1 MSTVSAAF
9 EAPSVDPQAV
19 RRENATMAIV
29 GVAHGTS
36 HFFHLTL
43 APLFP
48 WLKDAFALS
57 YAELGLL
64 VTVFFVVSSI
74 GQALSGFLVDRVG
87 AFPVMMAALG
97 CFVLAACALAAAPGY
112 AGLMLGAVL
121 CGMGNAP
128 FHPVDYSI
136 LNARIGP
143 TRLGKAYAVHGVS
156 GSLGWALAPALLVS
170 VAQVAGWRMAFLAAG
185 LVALAMMALIWR
197 FRDLLQGVGGTGS
210 VAQAANSAPA
220 LIATIDAATSAGR
233 RLSFGAG
240 ATLPVPARTVVASA
254 PLCSVVVVIPI
265 PRSCGPLL
273 GEYLC
278 LADRDPNGVDERQRD
293 GPAAS
298 HARPVHG
305 PIRRR
310 PNHIP
315 PLPAVRVPT
324 VRAVLHAEAVPVR
337 SPRGPAHRDL
347 AVTHR
352 PHHPRHL
359 GRCSHRVP
367 AGRSRLGH
375 RAPGRRSRVGIPHPH
390 RHPHQT
396 DAPWQ
401 RLRDDTDRDRLQV
414 HPGDRLLG
422 QDPRVRWCT
431 RGRLRQPDLE
441 DHGRNRSDVDRSI
454 ALVDLPLGATAP
466 HRVTRRR
473 LRRRGCGWC

>member
-1 MSTVSAAF
+1 MSTAPATFDTLSA
-9 EAPSVDPQAV
+9 DPQAV

-121 CGMGNAP
+121 CGVGNAP

-197 FRDLLQGVGGTGS
+197 FRGLLQGVGGTGS
-210 VAQAANSAPA
+210 GAQAAASAPGA
-220 LIATIDAATSAGR
+220 SPFAFL
-233 RLSFGAG
+233 RLPAVWMSFGFFFAWAAALG
-240 ATLPVPARTVVASA
+240 GVLTFGPEAARTLHQMPVSWLAMCVTTFMLASALGMGVGGYLVTDPTRADQVVAVSLAVSTVVALLIAWSA
-254 PLCSVVVVIPI
+254 WPAWTVPPLFALMGLGMGLAGPSRDLLVKRATPPGATGRVYGMVYSGLDVGMSVSPTAF
-265 PRSCGPLL
+265 GMMMD
-273 GEYLC
+273 
-278 LADRDPNGVDERQRD
+278 ANH
-293 GPAAS
+293 PAWVWVGIAAFQAALIGS
-298 HARPVHG
+298 ALNIARMTGLRARP
-305 PIRRR
+305 
-310 PNHIP
+310 
-315 PLPAVRVPT
+315 A
-324 VRAVLHAEAVPVR
+324 
-337 SPRGPAHRDL
+337 
-347 AVTHR
+347 
-352 PHHPRHL
+352 
-359 GRCSHRVP
+359 
-367 AGRSRLGH
+367 
-375 RAPGRRSRVGIPHPH
+375 
-390 RHPHQT
+390 
-396 DAPWQ
+396 
-401 RLRDDTDRDRLQV
+401 
-414 HPGDRLLG
+414 
-422 QDPRVRWCT
+422 
-431 RGRLRQPDLE
+431 
-441 DHGRNRSDVDRSI
+441 
-454 ALVDLPLGATAP
+454 
-466 HRVTRRR
+466 
-473 LRRRGCGWC
+473 